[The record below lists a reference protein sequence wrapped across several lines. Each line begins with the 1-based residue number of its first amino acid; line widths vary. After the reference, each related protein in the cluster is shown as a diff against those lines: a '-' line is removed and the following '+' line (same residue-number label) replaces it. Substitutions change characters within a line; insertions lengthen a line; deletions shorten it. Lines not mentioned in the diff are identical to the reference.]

1 MRPIDVVS
9 LAAMEAP
16 NVHMALLAEL
26 HFASD
31 IVYCWTGMCT
41 LVYGGHNW
49 IGLGKLASVSTI
61 QEGSTVQADGI
72 TIGLEGVDPT
82 MISEALGEVQQGLPC
97 ILSMAFFDDTPVH
110 SLIGTPT
117 VCFAGRMDEPT
128 IDEGTES
135 CTITIACENRMAL
148 LQQSHERRYTDQE
161 QRRDYPNDCG
171 FQYVNTIQNWVS
183 TWGQ

>member
-1 MRPIDVVS
+1 MRSIDVAS
-9 LAAMEAP
+9 AAAMAAP

-31 IVYCWTGMCT
+31 IVYCWTGTCT

-49 IGLGKLASVSTI
+49 IGLGKLANVSTI
-61 QEGSTVQADGI
+61 QEGSAVQADGI
-72 TIGLEGVDPT
+72 AISLEGIDPN
-82 MISEALGEVQQGLPC
+82 MISDALGEVQQGLPC
-97 ILSMAFFDDTPVH
+97 ILSMAFFDDSPLHYMLGSPV
-110 SLIGTPT
+110 

-128 IDEGTES
+128 INEGTDT
-135 CTITIACENRMAL
+135 CTISIACENRMAL
-148 LQQSHERRYTDQE
+148 LNQSHERRYTDQD

-171 FQYVNTIQNWVS
+171 FSYVNTVQNWVS